1 MDGLPGMKR
10 GLTAAKTYNVSPI
23 KKMVGPLAPTR
34 YQAGLGFNTSQVL
47 LIALLSF
54 LIGLAV
60 STYGQTAMT
69 LLSETAKGSPLEVH
83 VGNWT
88 TKSPVEG
95 LSGLW
100 ATR

>member
-10 GLTAAKTYNVSPI
+10 GLAAAKTYKIEPL

-34 YQAGLGFNTSQVL
+34 YHSGLGFGMMQTL

-60 STYGQTAMT
+60 AWYGAVVVDSA
-69 LLSETAKGSPLEVH
+69 LAVVKGSPLELQAPSWPQASARERF
-83 VGNWT
+83 G
-88 TKSPVEG
+88 
-95 LSGLW
+95 GLW
-100 ATR
+100 HTH